1 MHKSVATLDS
11 PEFINL
17 EPLDINPLMSKCQIK
32 VLYTGNNRNRSSIS
46 KEVAAEMSKT
56 LRGAPIVGYYKDS
69 KQDFGDHGDK
79 ITIDDEGIHF
89 NCQTVP
95 YGFVDPS
102 AKVWFQKYI
111 DYDEYTG
118 EETERTYLCTTGY
131 LWTGQFEECK
141 RVLEVGNPHS
151 MELDKDS
158 LQGDWATDKNSN
170 VDFFIISD
178 AIFSKL
184 CILGDDVEPCFEGS
198 SVTSVDTTTTF
209 SLDDNFKNTLFS
221 MMQELKTALEGGQ
234 KMADV
239 ENKTVE
245 EVVENSEE
253 NLDNVEQVAEAEIDN
268 STEQSSQETD
278 FAKKDDE
285 EKEEEKKEE
294 SNSESKSD
302 DAEEDNADKKD
313 DEEEDKKKK
322 MFSYDE
328 DMEAKYSALEEQF
341 NELQAK
347 FSALEDEAKSLK
359 EFKTGIED
367 AQKDEMIASFYML
380 SEEDKKDVIANK
392 SSYSLDEIEAKLSVI
407 CVRNKVSFNLDS
419 ESSEEQPV
427 TTFNLNETESDMIPA
442 WLKAVE
448 NHRK

>member
-46 KEVAAEMSKT
+46 KEVAAKMSKT

-95 YGFVDPS
+95 YGFVDPN

-253 NLDNVEQVAEAEIDN
+253 NLDNVEQVTEAEIDN

-278 FAKKDDE
+278 FAKKDE
-285 EKEEEKKEE
+285 EKEEERD
-294 SNSESKSD
+294 SESKSD

-313 DEEEDKKKK
+313 DEEEDKKK

-328 DMEAKYSALEEQF
+328 DMDAKYSALEEQF
-341 NELQAK
+341 NELQTR
-347 FSALEDEAKSLK
+347 FSALEAEAVSLR
-359 EFKTGIED
+359 EFKAGIED
-367 AQKDEMIASFYML
+367 AQKDEMIANFYML
-380 SEEDKKDVIANK
+380 SDEDKKDVIEHK
-392 SSYSLDEIEAKLSVI
+392 SEYTLDEIEAKLSII

-419 ESSEEQPV
+419 ESSDEQPV
-427 TTFNLNETESDMIPA
+427 TTFNLNETEADMIPA

>member
-1 MHKSVATLDS
+1 M
-11 PEFINL
+11 EN
-17 EPLDINPLMSKCQIK
+17 IK
-32 VLYTGNNRNRSSIS
+32 
-46 KEVAAEMSKT
+46 E
-56 LRGAPIVGYYKDS
+56 
-69 KQDFGDHGDK
+69 
-79 ITIDDEGIHF
+79 
-89 NCQTVP
+89 
-95 YGFVDPS
+95 
-102 AKVWFQKYI
+102 
-111 DYDEYTG
+111 
-118 EETERTYLCTTGY
+118 
-131 LWTGQFEECK
+131 
-141 RVLEVGNPHS
+141 
-151 MELDKDS
+151 
-158 LQGDWATDKNSN
+158 N
-170 VDFFIISD
+170 V
-178 AIFSKL
+178 
-184 CILGDDVEPCFEGS
+184 
-198 SVTSVDTTTTF
+198 
-209 SLDDNFKNTLFS
+209 
-221 MMQELKTALEGGQ
+221 
-234 KMADV
+234 
-239 ENKTVE
+239 
-245 EVVENSEE
+245 
-253 NLDNVEQVAEAEIDN
+253 DNVEQVAEAEIDN

-278 FAKKDDE
+278 FAKKDEE

-294 SNSESKSD
+294 SDSESKSD
-302 DAEEDNADKKD
+302 DAEEDHADKND

-407 CVRNKVSFNLDS
+407 CVRNKVSCNLDS

>member
-46 KEVAAEMSKT
+46 KEVAAKMSKT

-95 YGFVDPS
+95 YGFVDPN

-253 NLDNVEQVAEAEIDN
+253 NLDNVEQVTEAEIDN

-278 FAKKDDE
+278 FAKKDE
-285 EKEEEKKEE
+285 EKEEERD
-294 SNSESKSD
+294 SESKSD

-322 MFSYDE
+322 KMFSYDE
-328 DMEAKYSALEEQF
+328 DMDAKYSALEEQF
-341 NELQAK
+341 NELQTK
-347 FSALEDEAKSLK
+347 FSALEAEAVSLR
-359 EFKTGIED
+359 EFKAGIED
-367 AQKDEMIASFYML
+367 VQKDEMIANFYML
-380 SEEDKKDVIANK
+380 SDEDKKDVIEHK
-392 SSYSLDEIEAKLSVI
+392 SEYTLDEIEAKLSII

-419 ESSEEQPV
+419 ESSDEQPV
-427 TTFNLNETESDMIPA
+427 TTFNLNETEADMIPA